1 MALDWRARASEVWT
15 VPNLISL
22 ARLPL
27 VVAILF
33 TLHSPIRYVLF
44 ALVVA
49 SDGVDG
55 WVARRLDQKTELGAL
70 LDPALDKLTALILVA
85 ALFPRTDLDLAYLA
99 LFFAR
104 DAFVLSLV
112 PLVPLY
118 DFDTNKVQARL
129 PGKVVTNLQFWT
141 MVALLVPHVPA
152 TEALLWALAVA
163 SAVAVTDYVVFAARE
178 LTAREWIQDRRGV
191 VVAALTV
198 FGGFALLVRLLLF
211 DQLREGVAMLAG
223 LV

>member
-1 MALDWRARASEVWT
+1 M
-15 VPNLISL
+15 PNLISL

-27 VVAILF
+27 VVGILL
-33 TLHSPIRYVLF
+33 TLGSPIRYVLF
-44 ALVVA
+44 ALVVV

-55 WVARRLDQKTELGAL
+55 WVARRLDQQTELGAL
-70 LDPALDKLTALILVA
+70 LDPALDKLTALILVV
-85 ALFPRTDLDLAYLA
+85 ALFPRTDLALAYLA

-104 DAFVLSLV
+104 DGFVLSLV

-118 DFDTNKVQARL
+118 DFDTSKVQARL

-141 MVALLVPHVPA
+141 MVALLVPHAPA
-152 TEALLWALAVA
+152 TEALLWALGVA
-163 SAVAVTDYVVFAARE
+163 SAVAITDYVVFVARE
-178 LTAREWIQDRRGV
+178 LSGSEWVHDRRGV
-191 VVAALTV
+191 AVATLTV

-211 DQLREGVAMLAG
+211 DQLREGFAAVAA

>member
-27 VVAILF
+27 VAGVLL

-49 SDGVDG
+49 SDGIDG

-70 LDPALDKLTALILVA
+70 LDPALDKLTALILVV
-85 ALFPRTDLDLAYLA
+85 ALFPRTDLDLAYLV

-104 DAFVLSLV
+104 DAFVLSLT

-118 DFDTNKVQARL
+118 DFDTSKVQARL
-129 PGKVVTNLQFWT
+129 AGKVVTNLQFWT
-141 MVALLVPHVPA
+141 MVALLVPHVPS
-152 TEALLWALAVA
+152 TEALLWALGLA
-163 SAVAVTDYVVFAARE
+163 SAVAITDYVVFVARE
-178 LTAREWIQDRRGV
+178 LTGREWVHDRRGV
-191 VVAALTV
+191 VVAAV
-198 FGGFALLVRLLLF
+198 AVWGALALVVRLLLF
-211 DQLREGVAMLAG
+211 EQLRDALATVG
-223 LV
+223 AVV